1 MSKDELID
9 LLKAGKRVEAI
20 LEFKKN
26 HDVTLSEAESKIDS
40 LMDEYSINFQEN
52 PKPQIEHKESQWGF
66 NPLKPFLYFFVP
78 IVLIIVVIKYRS
90 YENKKQKN
98 QLNESTITF
107 SKSPDDQVRFEQE
120 DNLIYNDMRAT
131 ENSYKLSELENKL
144 SQHRASVGY
153 VKDWYFIVSEVNQG
167 VFDEDLNYDKSLFT
181 MDVRS
186 EKGSSCTI
194 YLDPSD
200 LISME
205 LVKQAD
211 KGDRIKVSGDYAWS
225 GMITGFT
232 LKNARIKKAD

>member
-1 MSKDELID
+1 MSNDELIN

-20 LEFKKN
+20 LEFKK
-26 HDVTLSEAESKIDS
+26 HYDVTLSEAESKIDS
-40 LMDEYSINFQEN
+40 LMNENSINFQEN
-52 PKPQIEHKESQWGF
+52 PKPQIEPKESQWSF
-66 NPLKPFLYFFVP
+66 NPLKTFLYFFVP

-90 YENKKQKN
+90 YEKNKDKN
-98 QLNESTITF
+98 QLKENHIIF
-107 SKSPDDQVRFEQE
+107 SKSPDDQVRFEKE
-120 DNLIYNDMRAT
+120 DKLIHNDMLAT

-167 VFDEDLNYDKSLFT
+167 VIDEDWNYDKSLFT

-186 EKGSSCTI
+186 EQGSACTI
-194 YLDPSD
+194 YLDPND

-211 KGDRIKVSGDYAWS
+211 KGDRIKVSGDYSWS

-232 LKNARIKKAD
+232 LKNASIKKAD